1 MTEVAD
7 QFTEERSGE
16 VTRISHWIDGQR
28 VEGTSGRT
36 GPVYNPATGEQS
48 GEVDFASVEEIDAAV
63 QAAKRAFASWR
74 TMSLSRRTELF
85 FRIRELVHD
94 HSEEIA
100 KLLTLE
106 HGKVLSDAKGEVAR
120 GLEVIEFCCGIPE
133 LLKGDFSEQASTG
146 IDVYSIR
153 QPLGV
158 VAGITPFNFPAMVPM
173 WMWAPAIACGNCFV
187 LKPSEKDPSASMLT
201 AELLKEAGLP
211 DGVFNVVHGD
221 KVAVDAVLEH
231 PEIAA
236 VSFVGSTP
244 IAQYVYETGTK
255 NGKRVQALGGA
266 KNHMI
271 VLPDAD
277 IDMAADA
284 AVSAGYGSAGERCM
298 AVSMLVCV
306 GHAADDLVSAIQD
319 RLPEVKVGN
328 GLDPDSE
335 MGPLVTREHRDKVA
349 SYIDKGSQEGAK
361 VIADGRETAPD
372 GNGFFLGV
380 TLIDE
385 VTPEMDVYKDEIFGP
400 VLGITRVDTYEEAV
414 QLVNEN
420 PYGNGVAIFTRDG
433 GVARQFQ
440 FEVNA
445 GMVGVNVPIPVPVA
459 YYSFGGWKSSL
470 FGDLHIYGPEGIQFY
485 TQGKVVTSRWPD
497 PATSKVD
504 LGFPQT
510 R

>member
-1 MTEVAD
+1 MTEVA
-7 QFTEERSGE
+7 E
-16 VTRISHWIDGQR
+16 VPGAKQAQELKRITHWINGAAAVGQ
-28 VEGTSGRT
+28 SGRS
-36 GPVYNPATGEQS
+36 GPVYNPATGIQT
-48 GEVDFASVEEIDAAV
+48 GEVDFASVEEVDGAVRAA
-63 QAAKRAFASWR
+63 REAFASWR
-74 TMSLSRRTELF
+74 AVSLSRKTEIF
-85 FRIRELVHD
+85 FRIRALVD
-94 HSEEIA
+94 EHSEDIA
-100 KLLTLE
+100 KILTAE

-133 LLKGDFSEQASTG
+133 LLKGGYSEQASTG

-158 VAGITPFNFPAMVPM
+158 VGGITPFNFPAMVPM

-187 LKPSEKDPSASMLT
+187 LKPSEKDPSASMFT

-221 KVAVDAVLEH
+221 KVAVDAVLGH

-255 NGKRVQALGGA
+255 KGKRVQALGGA

-306 GHAADDLVSAIQD
+306 GHAADDLVSAIQE
-319 RLPEVKVGN
+319 RLPKVKVGN
-328 GLDPDSE
+328 SLDPDSE

-349 SYIDKGSQEGAK
+349 TYIDKGSQEGAK
-361 VIADGRETAPD
+361 VIAD
-372 GNGFFLGV
+372 
-380 TLIDE
+380 
-385 VTPEMDVYKDEIFGP
+385 
-400 VLGITRVDTYEEAV
+400 
-414 QLVNEN
+414 
-420 PYGNGVAIFTRDG
+420 
-433 GVARQFQ
+433 
-440 FEVNA
+440 
-445 GMVGVNVPIPVPVA
+445 
-459 YYSFGGWKSSL
+459 
-470 FGDLHIYGPEGIQFY
+470 
-485 TQGKVVTSRWPD
+485 
-497 PATSKVD
+497 
-504 LGFPQT
+504 
-510 R
+510 